1 MDLVSQRSGLMGP
14 LQDLP
19 QGQKTA
25 SSCQDNNI
33 PDGFVSSNSEA
44 SATTPTYGVGSRDW
58 ATATQSVF
66 TDNKR
71 THILQL
77 GFDVQQADIN
87 PRKPQYYPPRPP
99 SSPSY
104 SRHLPQ
110 SHPSAR
116 LLPPPLIHEK
126 NCFLKSDFGL
136 GKEKTY
142 SPQPIEVQWRRV
154 GVSIIGV
161 FETGVFDTGVFDTG
175 VFDTGVFDTGVFD
188 TGVFD
193 TGVFD
198 TGVFDT
204 GVFDTGVFDTGE
216 GGQNYLGT
224 GYGPGGQRAKATR
237 EVAMVLRERTT
248 NLAQILEGPAGPS
261 QSLLAV
267 TRVSGV
273 GGPAWRP

>member
-1 MDLVSQRSGLMGP
+1 MDCFFVAVTSLLTTSTQRCWTIASRKTRSFSRHPALSRLMDLVSQRSGLMGP

-136 GKEKTY
+136 GVRSPSLSNKT
-142 SPQPIEVQWRRV
+142 PVW
-154 GVSIIGV
+154 
-161 FETGVFDTGVFDTG
+161 ET
-175 VFDTGVFDTGVFD
+175 
-188 TGVFD
+188 
-193 TGVFD
+193 
-198 TGVFDT
+198 
-204 GVFDTGVFDTGE
+204 
-216 GGQNYLGT
+216 
-224 GYGPGGQRAKATR
+224 
-237 EVAMVLRERTT
+237 
-248 NLAQILEGPAGPS
+248 
-261 QSLLAV
+261 
-267 TRVSGV
+267 
-273 GGPAWRP
+273 